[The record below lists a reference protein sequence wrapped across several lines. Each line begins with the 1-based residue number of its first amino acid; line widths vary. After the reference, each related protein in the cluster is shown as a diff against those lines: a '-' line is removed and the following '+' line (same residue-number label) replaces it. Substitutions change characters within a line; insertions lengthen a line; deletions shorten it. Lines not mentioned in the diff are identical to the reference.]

1 MVNDRCTVTVSGA
14 GAATTP
20 PDRALVSLSAE
31 ARAENPSAAL
41 AACSVAV
48 GAMVD
53 AALAEGVL
61 RSAVQTSGLSLQP
74 WWDHGVGEPRLAGY
88 QAADSLSM
96 WVAELDRIGALLAAV
111 VAAGGEAARVNGV
124 SLVVG
129 DPAPAMAAARQAAF
143 RDARTKA
150 EQYAAL
156 AGGELGVLLSVQE
169 DDRGGH
175 RPLRLSGWQAQAASA
190 DVHVEPGENRLT
202 VDLTVVWE
210 LVLAN

>member
-1 MVNDRCTVTVSGA
+1 MANDRRTVTVSGA
-14 GAATTP
+14 GAAAAP

-31 ARAENPSAAL
+31 VRAENPGGAL
-41 AACSVAV
+41 AVCSEAAA
-48 GAMVD
+48 AMVD
-53 AALAEGVL
+53 AALAAGVV

-74 WWDHGVGEPRLAGY
+74 WWDHGRGEARLAGY

-96 WVAELDRIGALLAAV
+96 WVADLDRIGALLAAV

-129 DPAPAMAAARQAAF
+129 DPAPAMEAAREAAF
-143 RDARTKA
+143 RDARSKA

-169 DDRGGH
+169 NDRGGH
-175 RPLRLSGWQAQAASA
+175 RPLDHVRMAVQMASA

-202 VDLTVVWE
+202 VDLTAVWE